1 MSFAVYALLPVFLAI
16 LVGALLHLSG
26 IMTEEQWK
34 GVDAV
39 CYYVLFPAIIV
50 REIAGADFHAL
61 PVLPMALALVLGL
74 AVIFALLLVLRK
86 PLCMLLSMDGPKYS
100 SFFQGVTRWHTFI
113 ALAIVPAL
121 FGSGALAL
129 AALTAA
135 VITPLLNVVNVA
147 VIAHNAL
154 GPRTSFGSIL
164 LAIARNPF
172 VLSCAVGVLIQSTGV
187 PVPALALA
195 TLDMIGKGALGLALL
210 SVGAGLNFAA
220 LRSTGAAV
228 IVATFLKLLVVPAII
243 MASMAALG
251 VTGLARDVAVMCV
264 AVPTGSGAYVLARQM
279 GGDAALVAAILT
291 CQVLAAAITL
301 PVIATLLAR

>member
-1 MSFAVYALLPVFLAI
+1 
-16 LVGALLHLSG
+16 
-26 IMTEEQWK
+26 
-34 GVDAV
+34 
-39 CYYVLFPAIIV
+39 
-50 REIAGADFHAL
+50 
-61 PVLPMALALVLGL
+61 MALALVLGL
-74 AVIFALLLVLRK
+74 LVIFALLLVLRK

-154 GPRTSFGSIL
+154 GPGPSFGSVL

-172 VLSCAVGVLIQSTGV
+172 VLSCAGGILIQSTGV
-187 PVPALALA
+187 PVPALAVA
-195 TLDMIGKGALGLALL
+195 TLDTIGKGALGLALL
-210 SVGAGLNFAA
+210 AVGAGLNFAA
-220 LRSTGAAV
+220 LRSTGGAV
-228 IVATFLKLLVVPAII
+228 IAATFLKLLVVPAII